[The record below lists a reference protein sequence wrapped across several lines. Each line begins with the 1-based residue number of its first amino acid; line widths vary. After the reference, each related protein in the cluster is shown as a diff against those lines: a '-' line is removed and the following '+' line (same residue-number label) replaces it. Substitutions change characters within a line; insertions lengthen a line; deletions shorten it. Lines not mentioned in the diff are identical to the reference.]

1 MLMHR
6 VKQGYITMEHA
17 FWHARW
23 DEGRI
28 GFHQSDINAW
38 LLRYWPPLQL
48 APSARVL
55 VPLCG
60 KSRDMLWLREQGHT
74 VVGVELSD
82 LACRDFFSENG
93 ARITPIAVPEG
104 HTRERDGITLW
115 CADFF
120 ELGQQQWGEVA
131 AVYDRAALIAL
142 PPAQRRAYAS
152 HLREQLETGV
162 VILLV
167 TLEFSGS
174 EGPPF
179 SVPEAEVRQLF
190 EPGFTVVRL
199 DQADAERGR
208 REVVYHLTRQ

>member
-1 MLMHR
+1 
-6 VKQGYITMEHA
+6 MEHA

-23 DEGRI
+23 QEGRI
-28 GFHQSDINAW
+28 GFHQADINSW
-38 LLRYWPPLQL
+38 LRRYWSRL
-48 APSARVL
+48 AVPGDARVL

-60 KSRDMLWLREQGHT
+60 KSSDMLWLREQGHP

-82 LACRDFFSENG
+82 LACRDFFVEHG
-93 ARITPIAVPEG
+93 TQVTPVAVPEG

-120 ELGQQQWGEVA
+120 ELGAQHWGEVT

-142 PPAQRRAYAS
+142 PPAMRKAYAA
-152 HLREQLETGV
+152 HLREQLASGV
-162 VILLV
+162 EMLLV
-167 TLEFSGS
+167 TLEFTGS

-179 SVPEAEVRQLF
+179 SVPEAEVRRLF
-190 EPGFTVVRL
+190 EPAFTLVRL
-199 DQADAERGR
+199 DQAEVEGGR